1 MVIEYACLP
10 FAKIRVSLAVR
21 VKLSVPA
28 SPAPGVP
35 LIRAF
40 VLLRPLKVR
49 FKLPSDPLVTL
60 HVQQVGDAR
69 GVSLAVKLWLYAT
82 PTSPFGRGGCGP
94 TVIVV

>member
-1 MVIEYACLP
+1 MP
-10 FAKIRVSLAVR
+10 FAKIRVSVAVT

-35 LIRAF
+35 LILAF
-40 VLLRPLKVR
+40 VLLELKVK

-69 GVSLAVKLWLYAT
+69 GVSVAVKLWLYGT
-82 PTSPFGRGGCGP
+82 PTSPFGRGGGGP